1 MTNITPNV
9 VIGMPSQLFTMA
21 RSFKAVANGKIYIGK
36 IDTDPVNPENQ
47 IQVYVENEDGSHV
60 PVSQPIIINAAGY
73 PVYNGQIAKFVT
85 VQGHSMAVY
94 DAYGA
99 QQFYFPNI
107 LKYDPDQLSKSLA
120 GPDGTE
126 NIGYEDGTLKDKITS
141 IDDEFINVRKSID
154 VNFVTSI
161 IPPTSPT
168 ITTHIKAIVKDEN
181 SNDFYII
188 SKRCHGKG
196 KYISHRVTNE
206 VSPSDSNNYGGASPF
221 RPGSVYMVSDA
232 VIAKLSPHTKS
243 DTGVSLSSFT
253 ESQISTLY
261 GFSKTDDAIHAETEQ
276 GDFTLN
282 TPQVYSISTNAYV
295 TYMLTSSIAHVR
307 LACSNASSKSVTIS
321 ISRNNT
327 DWTTQ
332 KIVDTKILPGGQPP
346 LPIDIE
352 INGLGGTWYL
362 KVENTDTTT
371 LQPANLV
378 GLNVFSLGCCELL
391 DYDNFIATITPFV
404 NGGPSYYF
412 GGNGATE
419 FAAKELS
426 TGKFFG
432 TYHGG
437 HSDFLQRLR
446 TENASFNLDSGYAP
460 KLLLSRH
467 VTLHTASTL
476 TVSSSTYSYVAE
488 TIFGDGA
495 NVTNYAINKTSG
507 DDIICERVYTHMATS
522 ARNFNWIH
530 LPILTKKEDDGDVV
544 VGQCGFMQQFRDID
558 ASTINCYFSQVNMSD
573 NGYGGGYISF
583 QQSYNKQYY
592 GPIFSSV
599 NGARLPEGMFT
610 TGKEFF

>member
-1 MTNITPNV
+1 MTNITANV
-9 VIGMPSQLFTMA
+9 VVSMPSQLFTMA

-99 QQFYFPNI
+99 QQFYFPNV

-295 TYMLTSSIAHVR
+295 TYRLTNSIAHVR

-321 ISRNNT
+321 ISRNNA
-327 DWTTQ
+327 DWITQ
-332 KIVDTKILPGGQPP
+332 KIVDTKTLPGGQPP

-362 KVENTDTTT
+362 KVENTDKTT

-404 NGGPSYYF
+404 NGEPSYYF

-446 TENASFNLDSGYAP
+446 TENASYNLDSGYAP

-476 TVSSSTYSYVAE
+476 RVSSSTYSYVAE

-530 LPILTKKEDDGDVV
+530 LPILIRKEDDGDVV
-544 VGQCGFMQQFRDID
+544 VGQCGFMQQFRAID